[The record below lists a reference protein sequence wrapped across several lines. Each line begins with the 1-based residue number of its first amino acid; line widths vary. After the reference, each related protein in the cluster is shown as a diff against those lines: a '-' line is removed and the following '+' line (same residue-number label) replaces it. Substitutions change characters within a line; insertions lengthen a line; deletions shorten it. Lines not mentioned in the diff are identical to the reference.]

1 MLNGMLLTLDLTD
14 WPLYLGIFL
23 VAVAFAH
30 VTYIVLTWC
39 IDRWRWNQQDKKD
52 RTKAFVEWQQT
63 LVAQNDQMRHT
74 LQGNLTRELQLLE
87 ERKILLARNRQITE
101 ALKEDFDKRRTQV
114 FRAQA
119 HKFGLNPT
127 IEVTEEELL
136 AMDRDKAAE

>member
-52 RTKAFVEWQQT
+52 RAKAVIDWQQT
-63 LVAQNDQMRHT
+63 IVAQNDQMRQT
-74 LQGNLTRELQLLE
+74 LQGNLARELTLLE
-87 ERKILLARNRQITE
+87 ERKILLARNRQISQE
-101 ALKEDFDKRRTQV
+101 LKTDWDARATQV
-114 FRAQA
+114 FHAQA
-119 HKFGLNPT
+119 RRFGLNPT